1 MRHQHFVST
10 MSILLASALCAEA
23 AHAQQGPAV
32 DRFWYLGGDIGYAR
46 DKFSTSRAGWPGT
59 SSNNATV
66 GLRGGYQFSRYFS
79 VESTLSSLGSVEA
92 KSGSQKDKFS
102 LGAWSVNAVGHLPI
116 TDRFSLL
123 GIAGIGWE
131 LGRRRGDIESRNRS
145 AGMFNLGLGAAYD
158 ITPNWR
164 ARIQYMNYKKLSWQ
178 GANDASVKA
187 QTFTVGVDYL
197 FR

>member
-1 MRHQHFVST
+1 MRHQSLVST
-10 MSILLASALCAEA
+10 LFIMLSSTLCTGA
-23 AHAQQGPAV
+23 AHAQLGRAA
-32 DRFWYLGGDIGYAR
+32 DGFWYLGGDIGYAR
-46 DKFSTSRAGWPGT
+46 DKFSTDRAGWSGT
-59 SSNNATV
+59 SSSNATV

-92 KSGSQKDKFS
+92 KSASQKDKFS
-102 LGAWSVNAVGHLPI
+102 LGAWSANAVGHLPI
-116 TDRFSLL
+116 TDRFALL

-164 ARIQYMNYKKLSWQ
+164 ARVQYMNYKKLSWK
-178 GANDASVKA
+178 GVNDASVKA